1 MLQQDPSSTRPER
14 DSIPRSTDDYDTS
27 TKETAV
33 SNGVEKPEVDIQEE
47 LERLK
52 EIILMSSRIPW
63 TRYTFVDE
71 DRLLDQI
78 ELIQFHLPKVFEQAV
93 NLVTN
98 REEIMLKAKRY
109 SQDLIRSAEQQAAD
123 ILDEMTLVQQ
133 AEAEAQVIWQQTLQ
147 ECQQMKDNLALDLQD
162 MEDRAIRELQE
173 QQQKLLDEC
182 DLIQQGADD
191 YADRVLE
198 DLEGRLGEMLRT
210 IRNGRRQ
217 LDNER
222 SPAPSTNESQS

>member
-1 MLQQDPSSTRPER
+1 MLQQDPYSTRPER
-14 DSIPRSTDDYDTS
+14 DSIPRSADDYDAS
-27 TKETAV
+27 TNETAV
-33 SNGVEKPEVDIQEE
+33 SNSVEKPEVDIQEE

-109 SQDLIRSAEQQAAD
+109 SQDLIRSAEQQAAE

-147 ECQQMKDNLALDLQD
+147 ECQQMKDNLALDLQE

-198 DLEGRLGEMLRT
+198 DLEDRLGEMLRT

-217 LDNER
+217 LEDER
-222 SPAPSTNESQS
+222 SPAPSASESQ